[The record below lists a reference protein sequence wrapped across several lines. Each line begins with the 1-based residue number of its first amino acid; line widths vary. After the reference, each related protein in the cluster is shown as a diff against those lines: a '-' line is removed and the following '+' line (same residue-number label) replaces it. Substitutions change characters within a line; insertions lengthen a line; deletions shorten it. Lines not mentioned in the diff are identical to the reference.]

1 MKSPLYW
8 VAQTSSDLQL
18 NRDLPRCKTILE
30 GWDSQSWF
38 WQANKAGDDRAFRR
52 DDEGSPTG
60 VRCGEEGYPR
70 RTAQPSSAA
79 AEPDEQA
86 QQGPSACSLE
96 GKSISQVH
104 QMLSDLICAEK
115 ERARD
120 AAEKVG

>member
-1 MKSPLYW
+1 M
-8 VAQTSSDLQL
+8 
-18 NRDLPRCKTILE
+18 LE

-38 WQANKAGDDRAFRR
+38 WQANKAAMTEHFVVTTKDLGGQWD
-52 DDEGSPTG
+52 
-60 VRCGEEGYPR
+60 
-70 RTAQPSSAA
+70 A
-79 AEPDEQA
+79 AEQAILEEQGSRVQPRPDEQA